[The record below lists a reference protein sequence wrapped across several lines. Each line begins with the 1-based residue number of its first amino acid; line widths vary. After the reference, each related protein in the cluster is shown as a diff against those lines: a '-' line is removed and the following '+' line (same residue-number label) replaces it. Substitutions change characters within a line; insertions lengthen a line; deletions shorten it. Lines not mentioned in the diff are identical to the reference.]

1 MKFGAKMKVLFVCNA
16 NVGRSQAAEA
26 LFKRLSSHEAE
37 SAGTRADEIVARSN
51 PPTRTL
57 KDTPSP
63 AVPYLKELGV
73 DISQNLRT
81 QLTEDLVRQADKVI
95 VMADR
100 DNWPDYLRDSDKVTF
115 WDIEDTRGLGSDEA
129 QPLLDEIKRRVEG
142 LVREIG

>member
-1 MKFGAKMKVLFVCNA
+1 MKILFVCNA

-26 LFKRLSSHEAE
+26 LFKRLSSLDVH

-57 KDTPSP
+57 KDSPSP

-81 QLTEDLVRQADKVI
+81 QLTSEMVQQADKVI
-95 VMADR
+95 VMADK
-100 DNWPDYLRDSDKVTF
+100 DNWPDYLRDNDKVTS
-115 WDIEDTRGLGSDEA
+115 WDIENTRGLGSDEA
-129 QPLLDEIKRRVEG
+129 RPLMDQIKRRVEE
-142 LVREIG
+142 LVREVG

>member
-1 MKFGAKMKVLFVCNA
+1 MKILFVCNA

-26 LFKRLSSHEAE
+26 LFKRLSSLDAH

-57 KDTPSP
+57 KDSPSP

-81 QLTEDLVRQADKVI
+81 QLTSEMVQQADKVI
-95 VMADR
+95 VMADK
-100 DNWPDYLRDSDKVTF
+100 DDWPDYLRDNDKVTS
-115 WDIEDTRGLGSDEA
+115 WDIENTRGLGSDEA
-129 QPLLDEIKRRVEG
+129 RPLMDEIKRRVEE
-142 LVREIG
+142 LVREVG

>member
-1 MKFGAKMKVLFVCNA
+1 MKILFVCNA

-26 LFKRLSSHEAE
+26 LFKRLSSLDAH

-57 KDTPSP
+57 KDSPSP

-81 QLTEDLVRQADKVI
+81 QLTSEMVQQADKVI
-95 VMADR
+95 VMVYCLLAALANKADAGKK
-100 DNWPDYLRDSDKVTF
+100 S
-115 WDIEDTRGLGSDEA
+115 
-129 QPLLDEIKRRVEG
+129 RRNKSKA
-142 LVREIG
+142 

>member
-1 MKFGAKMKVLFVCNA
+1 MKILFVCNA

-26 LFKRLSSHEAE
+26 LFKRLSSLDAH

-57 KDTPSP
+57 KDSPSP

-81 QLTEDLVRQADKVI
+81 QLTSEMVQQADKVI
-95 VMADR
+95 VMADK
-100 DNWPDYLRDSDKVTF
+100 DNWPDYLRDNDKVTS
-115 WDIEDTRGLGSDEA
+115 WDIENTRGLGSDEA
-129 QPLLDEIKRRVEG
+129 RPLMDDIKRRVEE
-142 LVREIG
+142 LVREVG

>member
-1 MKFGAKMKVLFVCNA
+1 MKILFVCNA

-26 LFKRLSSHEAE
+26 LFKRLSRHEAH

-57 KDTPSP
+57 KDSPSP

-81 QLTEDLVRQADKVI
+81 QLTSEMVQQADKVI
-95 VMADR
+95 VMADK
-100 DNWPDYLRDSDKVTF
+100 DNWPDYLRDNDKVTS
-115 WDIEDTRGLGSDEA
+115 WDIENTRGLGSDEA
-129 QPLLDEIKRRVEG
+129 RPLMDEIKRRVEE
-142 LVREIG
+142 LVREVG

>member
-1 MKFGAKMKVLFVCNA
+1 MKILFVCNA

-26 LFKRLSSHEAE
+26 LFKRLSSHDAH

-57 KDTPSP
+57 KDSPSP

-81 QLTEDLVRQADKVI
+81 QLTSEMVQQADKVI
-95 VMADR
+95 VMADK
-100 DNWPDYLRDSDKVTF
+100 DNLPDYLRDNDKVTS
-115 WDIEDTRGLGSDEA
+115 WDIENTRGLGSDEA
-129 QPLLDEIKRRVEG
+129 RPLMDQIKRRVEE
-142 LVREIG
+142 LVREVG

>member
-1 MKFGAKMKVLFVCNA
+1 MKILFVCNA

-26 LFKRLSSHEAE
+26 LFKRLSSHDAH

-57 KDTPSP
+57 KDSPSP

-81 QLTEDLVRQADKVI
+81 QLTSEMVQQADKVI
-95 VMADR
+95 VMADK
-100 DNWPDYLRDSDKVTF
+100 DNWPDYLRDNDKVTS
-115 WDIEDTRGLGSDEA
+115 WDIENTRGLGSDEA
-129 QPLLDEIKRRVEG
+129 RPLMDEIKRRVEE
-142 LVREIG
+142 LVREVG

>member
-1 MKFGAKMKVLFVCNA
+1 MNVLFVCNA
-16 NVGRSQAAEA
+16 NAGRSQAAEA
-26 LFKRLSSHEAE
+26 LFKRLSGHEAD
-37 SAGTRADEIVARSN
+37 SAGTRADEVLARDN
-51 PPTRTL
+51 PPSRML
-57 KDTPSP
+57 KDSPSP
-63 AVPYLKELGV
+63 AVAYLKELGV

-81 QLTEDLVRQADKVI
+81 QLTSEMVQQADRVI

-129 QPLLDEIKRRVEG
+129 QPLLDEIKRRVEE

>member
-1 MKFGAKMKVLFVCNA
+1 MKILFVCNA

-26 LFKRLSSHEAE
+26 LFKRLSSLDAH

-57 KDTPSP
+57 KDSPSP

-81 QLTEDLVRQADKVI
+81 QLTSEMVQQADKVI
-95 VMADR
+95 VMADK
-100 DNWPDYLRDSDKVTF
+100 DNWPDYLRDNDKVTS
-115 WDIEDTRGLGSDEA
+115 WDIENTRGLGSDEA
-129 QPLLDEIKRRVEG
+129 RPLMDEIKRRVEE
-142 LVREIG
+142 LVREVG

>member
-1 MKFGAKMKVLFVCNA
+1 MKILFVCNA

-26 LFKRLSSHEAE
+26 LFKRLSSLDAH

-57 KDTPSP
+57 KDSPSP

-81 QLTEDLVRQADKVI
+81 QLTSEMVQQADKVI
-95 VMADR
+95 VMADK
-100 DNWPDYLRDSDKVTF
+100 DNWPDYLRDNDKVTS
-115 WDIEDTRGLGSDEA
+115 WDIENTRGLGSDEA
-129 QPLLDEIKRRVEG
+129 RPLLDEIKRRVEE
-142 LVREIG
+142 LVREVG